1 MRISDWSS
9 DVCSSDLLLIGAIWD
24 AAVLSSRVTAGE
36 LTFSSFDPHVA
47 MAGSVAT
54 GLLFA
59 VSCFSGFEAPAIFRD
74 EVRVPEKTIPR
85 DTYLP
90 LPLLTI
96 FYTVG
101 SWALIQALGEAEA
114 VSTRRALPPTAF
126 FEMVLITLD

>member
-54 GLLFA
+54 GLIFA
-59 VSCFSGFEAPAIFRD
+59 VSCFSGFEATAIFRD
-74 EVRVPEKTIPR
+74 EVRDPEKTIPR
-85 DTYLP
+85 ATYLAIAM
-90 LPLLTI
+90 LTI

-101 SWALIQALGEAEA
+101 SWAFIQALDRKS
-114 VSTRRALPPTAF
+114 V
-126 FEMVLITLD
+126 V